1 MLTGLLMYINTL
13 LVWTQSRKLLSF
25 SLIALMT
32 LPISGLR
39 GQSTINFTKSK
50 LIIESNLKNY
60 EFNVDVALSPS
71 QQSRGLMFRLKLDSN
86 AGMLFFH
93 KREKVASMWMNNTY
107 IPLDMLFI
115 NSSGIIVHIFYGATP
130 HSKDIISYNYP
141 VRAVLE
147 LAAGVVNTHG
157 IKVGDKVKNALFNN
171 AD

>member
-1 MLTGLLMYINTL
+1 MYINTL
-13 LVWTQSRKLLSF
+13 LVWAQSRKLLLF
-25 SLIALMT
+25 TLIALMI

-39 GQSTINFTKSK
+39 GQSPVNFIKSK

-93 KREKVASMWMNNTY
+93 QREKVASMWMNNTY

-115 NSSGIIVHIFYGATP
+115 AADGRIVNIVQRTVPGSLETISSIERAI
-130 HSKDIISYNYP
+130 
-141 VRAVLE
+141 AVLE
-147 LAAGVVNTHG
+147 INGGTTSRLK
-157 IKVGDKVKNALFNN
+157 IQKGDRVKHPAFLINK
-171 AD
+171 D

>member
-25 SLIALMT
+25 TLIALMT

-115 NSSGIIVHIFYGATP
+115 NSSGIIVHIF
-130 HSKDIISYNYP
+130 
-141 VRAVLE
+141 
-147 LAAGVVNTHG
+147 
-157 IKVGDKVKNALFNN
+157 
-171 AD
+171 